1 MTIKEMMKI
10 GTSEMS
16 AEQKEA
22 EQARRLKVVERI
34 NRMAEV
40 IERIN
45 VQLEI
50 LPADYKC
57 CKVWKNRKKSY
68 ARELKRIKANESEWL
83 KQAAWFMY
91 A

>member
-1 MTIKEMMKI
+1 MTIREMMKI
-10 GTSEMS
+10 GTSGMS
-16 AEQKEA
+16 EKQKEA

-34 NRMAEV
+34 NHMAEV
-40 IERIN
+40 IRKID

-68 ARELKRIKANESEWL
+68 AREPKRIKANESEWL

>member
-1 MTIKEMMKI
+1 MTINEMMQI
-10 GTSEMS
+10 GTSGMT
-16 AEQKEA
+16 AEQKYE

-34 NRMAEV
+34 NHMAEV
-40 IERIN
+40 TERIN

-68 ARELKRIKANESEWL
+68 ARELKKIKANESEWL
-83 KQAAWFMY
+83 KQVAWFMY

>member
-1 MTIKEMMKI
+1 
-10 GTSEMS
+10 
-16 AEQKEA
+16 
-22 EQARRLKVVERI
+22 
-34 NRMAEV
+34 MAEV
-40 IERIN
+40 IRKID

>member
-34 NRMAEV
+34 N
-40 IERIN
+40 

-68 ARELKRIKANESEWL
+68 TRELKRIKASESEWL

>member
-10 GTSEMS
+10 GTNGMS

-34 NRMAEV
+34 NHMAEV

-50 LPADYKC
+50 FHRDFGTSLGFLCIGY
-57 CKVWKNRKKSY
+57 
-68 ARELKRIKANESEWL
+68 I
-83 KQAAWFMY
+83 
-91 A
+91 